1 MLAICWTSQVSESDD
16 REGMEEKKTGVGPKK
31 EGVDVTGENY
41 VWGAKL
47 AGSNYKS
54 VNIRGQ
60 VFALGDCV
68 LCSLDSKRGH
78 YFGKIMRLSQ
88 VEDRKMCKIRRFVS
102 ASEFS
107 PTVKGLDYI
116 PNPKELFLASGEGP
130 IAEEETVLVSIAI
143 SSG

>member
-1 MLAICWTSQVSESDD
+1 M
-16 REGMEEKKTGVGPKK
+16 GEEETGVGPKK
-31 EGVDVTGENY
+31 EGVDVSGEDY

-60 VFALGDCV
+60 AFALGDCV
-68 LCSLDSKRGH
+68 LCSFNSKQRH
-78 YFGKIMRLSQ
+78 TFGKIMRLSQ
-88 VEDRKMCKIRRFVS
+88 VDDKKMCKIRRFVS

-116 PNPKELFLASGEGP
+116 PNPKELFLASGESP
-130 IAEEETVLVSIAI
+130 IAEEETILVSIAI